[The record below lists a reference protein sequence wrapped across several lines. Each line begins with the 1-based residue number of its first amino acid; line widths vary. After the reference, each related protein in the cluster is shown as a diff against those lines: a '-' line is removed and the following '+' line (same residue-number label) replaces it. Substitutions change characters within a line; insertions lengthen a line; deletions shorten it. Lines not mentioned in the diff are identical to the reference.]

1 MFKLLTVKSTPS
13 LCSQSTLGY
22 IKTFR
27 KTKAWLLSI
36 LTLVITFKMFDK
48 NWREDTVVSV
58 RAAGRILV
66 ARGKSRS
73 SLGSP

>member
-1 MFKLLTVKSTPS
+1 MFKLLTVKSTPR

-22 IKTFR
+22 TKSFR

-36 LTLVITFKMFDK
+36 RTLVITFKMFDK

-58 RAAGRILV
+58 RVAEKIRG
-66 ARGKSRS
+66 ARGKS
-73 SLGSP
+73 SLGPP